1 MFIICAGIAYPSRR
15 CGNATAGNFLARMGA
30 IFCEQMSPCKRQAA
44 GQMAKHYK
52 RHKRGGA
59 GRHVQLPEWL
69 QVSEAWA
76 TMKPGPRALYVEL
89 KRRFNGMNNGAI
101 YLSHRDAARALN
113 VHRNTVGPMFRE
125 LAGRGFIRMTCA
137 PYLGP
142 SGIGEASVWALEEL
156 PTQHGKSAGKAFMRW
171 SAKENPRTKFVPTRH
186 KKQDANGCAVSQTKS
201 HVTKYVPT
209 SAENGEGASQ

>member
-1 MFIICAGIAYPSRR
+1 
-15 CGNATAGNFLARMGA
+15 
-30 IFCEQMSPCKRQAA
+30 
-44 GQMAKHYK
+44 MAKQYK
-52 RHKRGGA
+52 RYKRGGA

-69 QVSEAWA
+69 QSSEAWA

-89 KRRFNGMNNGAI
+89 KRRFNGSNNGAI
-101 YLSHRDAARALN
+101 YLSHRDAAKALN

-156 PTQHGKSAGKAFMRW
+156 PTQDGKPAGKSFLHWHEKQT
-171 SAKENPRTKFVPTRH
+171 PRTISVPARH
-186 KKQDANGCAVSQTKS
+186 KKQDANGCAQAQTGQL
-201 HVTKYVPT
+201 VTKFVTP
-209 SAENGEGASQ
+209 SVENREGPSQ